1 MVRGKTNLEF
11 IKGLMGATTWKRE
24 KKVMTIKC
32 ELFEHCRFIDNK
44 YAILLLLLLLFVDA
58 NKLIIAYKPTL
69 HLEFNF

>member
-1 MVRGKTNLEF
+1 LVRGKSNLEF

-44 YAILLLLLLLFVDA
+44 DAILLLLLLFVDA

-69 HLEFNF
+69 HLEFSF

>member
-1 MVRGKTNLEF
+1 MVRGKSNLEF

-44 YAILLLLLLLFVDA
+44 DAILLLLLLFVDA

-69 HLEFNF
+69 HLEFSF

>member
-1 MVRGKTNLEF
+1 LVRGKTNLEF

-44 YAILLLLLLLFVDA
+44 DAILLLLLLFVDA

>member
-1 MVRGKTNLEF
+1 MEF

-44 YAILLLLLLLFVDA
+44 YAILLLLLLFVDA

-69 HLEFNF
+69 QLEFNF